1 MSENEFIR
9 EVNDEYRRDRL
20 AQIWSRYS
28 GVFIGLAVLV
38 VLGVGGWRY
47 WQHAQAQQSEAAS
60 LRFEEAL
67 RRAKDGTPED
77 AEKAFAGVVADAPFG
92 YRLLAR
98 LRAAAEAGKA
108 GKADPA
114 AGAKAYGTIADD
126 SAVGQSLRDLARL
139 RGALLLVDK
148 DDAGALNSLQ
158 SLAAPSSAFR
168 HTARETLGL
177 VALKKGDFEGAGRWF
192 DQIAADR
199 ETPAGLR
206 QRLEIYV
213 GLVAGGPVQVTAA
226 AAPAPAAPRP
236 PAFLGTPAPEPE
248 THEDA
253 PAASEAPAP
262 EPNAPEAPATR

>member
-1 MSENEFIR
+1 MMSENEFIR

-47 WQHAQAQQSEAAS
+47 WQHAQAQQAEAAS

-67 RRAKDGTPED
+67 RRAKGGTPED
-77 AEKAFAGVVADAPFG
+77 AEKAFAGVAADAPFG

-108 GKADPA
+108 DPA
-114 AGAKAYGTIADD
+114 AGAKAYAAIADD

-177 VALKKGDFEGAGRWF
+177 VALKKGDVEGAGRWF

-213 GLVAGGPVQVTAA
+213 GLVAGGPVQVTEAA
-226 AAPAPAAPRP
+226 PPAPAAPP
-236 PAFLGTPAPEPE
+236 PPSLLGTPLPAPDAHDSDA
-248 THEDA
+248 HEDA
-253 PAASEAPAP
+253 PAPEAPAP
-262 EPNAPEAPATR
+262 EATR

>member
-1 MSENEFIR
+1 MMSENEFIR

-98 LRAAAEAGKA
+98 LRAAAEA

>member
-108 GKADPA
+108 DPA
-114 AGAKAYGTIADD
+114 AGAKAY
-126 SAVGQSLRDLARL
+126 S
-139 RGALLLVDK
+139 RG
-148 DDAGALNSLQ
+148 NFS
-158 SLAAPSSAFR
+158 
-168 HTARETLGL
+168 
-177 VALKKGDFEGAGRWF
+177 
-192 DQIAADR
+192 
-199 ETPAGLR
+199 
-206 QRLEIYV
+206 
-213 GLVAGGPVQVTAA
+213 VTAMDRA
-226 AAPAPAAPRP
+226 AAPGNRRNFQSITFPS
-236 PAFLGTPAPEPE
+236 T
-248 THEDA
+248 T
-253 PAASEAPAP
+253 
-262 EPNAPEAPATR
+262 

>member
-77 AEKAFAGVVADAPFG
+77 AETAFAGVVADAPFG

-108 GKADPA
+108 DPA

-126 SAVGQSLRDLARL
+126 SAVGQMMRASVTPTPILTSVGAFFPPRKGTSRTMDMTRAMINAKVTMTWVRFTCSDMAPNRFCTSAHHVGEAAQAALRKAQHDRTHPRRCRRQHRKDRNHLGNKGQCLFLNL
-139 RGALLLVDK
+139 R
-148 DDAGALNSLQ
+148 
-158 SLAAPSSAFR
+158 R
-168 HTARETLGL
+168 R
-177 VALKKGDFEGAGRWF
+177 
-192 DQIAADR
+192 
-199 ETPAGLR
+199 
-206 QRLEIYV
+206 
-213 GLVAGGPVQVTAA
+213 
-226 AAPAPAAPRP
+226 
-236 PAFLGTPAPEPE
+236 
-248 THEDA
+248 
-253 PAASEAPAP
+253 
-262 EPNAPEAPATR
+262 

>member
-1 MSENEFIR
+1 MMSENEFIR

-98 LRAAAEAGKA
+98 LRAAAEA

-226 AAPAPAAPRP
+226 AAAPRP
-236 PAFLGTPAPEPE
+236 PTFLGTPAPEPE

-253 PAASEAPAP
+253 PATSEAPAP
-262 EPNAPEAPATR
+262 EPSAPEAPATR